1 MANYSKE
8 FKLEAIKRSFNPGE
22 SVAHVANDLG
32 VSVSSLHKWIS
43 KYEEDGDHSFIG
55 SGHLSPKDQ
64 KIRDL
69 QKLTKD
75 LQEENDILK
84 KAASYFAR
92 NLK

>member
-8 FKLEAIKRSFNPGE
+8 FKLEAIKRAFEPEE
-22 SVAHVANDLG
+22 SVAQVASDLG
-32 VSVSSLHKWIS
+32 VSVSSLHKWIHQ
-43 KYEEDGDHSFIG
+43 YEEDGGKSFVG

-64 KIRDL
+64 QIREL
-69 QKLTKD
+69 QMKNKD

-84 KAASYFAR
+84 KAASYFAK